1 MTMLHPGMPTE
12 WALFIGLCILVLTIW
27 ALNAAPPGHIR
38 PLALPLQ
45 KLPVIGPVFRRL
57 LASTWP
63 LLMLKL
69 ILVALFVLVIIAG
82 LWGTPISE
90 RNIATTLTWNLW
102 WAGIVVAIVF
112 TGSAWC
118 AVCPWDTIASW
129 LVNHRL
135 WHRSNSTTR
144 LKLQVPRLLK
154 SLWPATLLFIGLTW
168 LELGVGIVSNPY
180 ATALLAL
187 LMVTLATVTLA
198 LFERKAFCRYIC
210 PVGRTVGVYSQL
222 SPIALRSVDPEA
234 CKSCKTLDCFH
245 GTELIAPC
253 PTGQIMGRLQENTY
267 CTSCGNC
274 TQSCSIQNIGWQLRS
289 PSSEAI
295 QDARPHID
303 EAYFMLVLL
312 ALTSFHGLTML
323 PEWEM
328 LMSLLAQQL
337 NDSGQLLTSFSIGL
351 AASLLIPIAL
361 YTLVIRLTLTL
372 FNIEKTTRNL
382 NKLFSGFAFSCLPL
396 AFAYHLA
403 HNLNHLLR
411 EGSNWSQLFANPLGI
426 DTLPLSMLEKHQRH
440 MDMLVSP
447 QILFALQALL
457 LAGGFWLSVQ
467 VIRHRGYRL
476 FAVSGKQLLPLLLFA
491 GAVTALNVWLVGQPM
506 IMRM

>member
-1 MTMLHPGMPTE
+1 MVMLHPGMPTE
-12 WALFIGLCILVLTIW
+12 WALFIGLCMLVLTAW
-27 ALNAAPPGHIR
+27 ALNTAPPGNIHSS
-38 PLALPLQ
+38 ALTLQ
-45 KLPVIGPVFRRL
+45 KLPVIGSFFRWL
-57 LASTWP
+57 LTTTWP
-63 LLMLKL
+63 LLVLKL
-69 ILVALFVLVIIAG
+69 ILVGLFVLVIIAG
-82 LWGTPISE
+82 LWGTPLAE

-102 WAGIVVAIVF
+102 WAGIVVAILF
-112 TGSAWC
+112 TGSTWC
-118 AVCPWDTIASW
+118 AVCPWDTLASW
-129 LVNHRL
+129 LVNHKL
-135 WHRSNSTTR
+135 WRRSNSSTR
-144 LKLQVPRLLK
+144 LQLRVPRLLR

-168 LELGVGIVSNPY
+168 LELGLGIVSSPY

-187 LMVTLATVTLA
+187 LMVVLATVALA
-198 LFERKAFCRYIC
+198 LYEGKAFCRYIC

-222 SPIALRSVDPEA
+222 APIALRSIDKET
-234 CKSCKTLDCFH
+234 CKNCKTLDCFN

-253 PTGQIMGRLQENTY
+253 PTGLIMGRLQENTY

-274 TQSCSIQNIGWQLRS
+274 TQSCSKQNIGWQLRS
-289 PSSEAI
+289 PSTEAI

-323 PEWEM
+323 PDWEL
-328 LMSLLAQQL
+328 LMTRLAQQI
-337 NDSGQLLTSFSIGL
+337 NDSGQLLSSFSIGL
-351 AASLLIPIAL
+351 TACLLIPIAL
-361 YTLVIRLTLTL
+361 YALVIRLTLTL
-372 FNIEKTTRNL
+372 LNMEKTTHNL
-382 NKLFSGFAFSCLPL
+382 KKLFSGFAFSCLPL

-447 QILFALQALL
+447 QILYTLQALL
-457 LAGGFWLSVQ
+457 LAGGFLLAVQ

-476 FAVSGKQLLPLLLFA
+476 FAASGKQLLPLLVFA
-491 GAVTALNVWLVGQPM
+491 GSVTTLNIWLIGQPM